1 MIERVGE
8 LPSNFEIVLF
18 PEPMPDPIGNPDGA
32 HAVLAPYLEAGATT
46 LNLRLRSDSLA
57 QCLEQL
63 EAVTSLVR

>member
-1 MIERVGE
+1 
-8 LPSNFEIVLF
+8 
-18 PEPMPDPIGNPDGA
+18 
-32 HAVLAPYLEAGATT
+32 VLAPYLEAGATT